1 MDKEKGGRMDEYEV
15 DLRDYIRVLWW
26 GKWIILGVVVVA
38 VGLAAVVTVRSPDV
52 YRAEVVLA
60 VERPMGVPNAYTPPT
75 TGLLVE
81 RVQDRELLERAAAE
95 GVVSASVVLG
105 SGTGS
110 EQDSFARI
118 TIQGSLPPHDLA
130 GAAGRV
136 VAALQEE
143 AAAGL
148 AESIMLRL
156 SELQSEREA
165 LLLKVKGWETEL
177 ARSRAWAEARRDQLR
192 SRLAELQGNPEVLG
206 LSVGD
211 GATIRGYLVQKELD
225 LLYARLQA
233 AEQALDEM
241 DRLGSAYVMG
251 LQEQVA
257 LQGQLTTLDQE
268 EAALRDLLAMLP
280 QPVVVVRGPT
290 VSGPFGTGLKMNV
303 AVAGVLG
310 LFVGVL
316 LVFFVHWLRFEPQG
330 GDKTGSTQADSNQAR
345 GSQSG
350 G

>member
-1 MDKEKGGRMDEYEV
+1 MVGQV
-15 DLRDYIRVLWW
+15 DYPRVVL
-26 GKWIILGVVVVA
+26 VA

-60 VERPMGVPNAYTPPT
+60 VGRPMGVPNNYTPPT
-75 TGLLVE
+75 ADLLVE
-81 RVQDRELLERAAAE
+81 RVQDRELLERVAAE
-95 GVVSASVVLG
+95 GVVSASWLMG
-105 SGTGS
+105 SVTARK
-110 EQDSFARI
+110 QDSFAQI

-143 AAAGL
+143 AAAEL
-148 AESIMLRL
+148 VASIVLRL
-156 SELQSEREA
+156 SELQSERDV
-165 LLLKVKGWETEL
+165 LLLQVGDWEAEL

-192 SRLAELQGNPEVLG
+192 SRIAELQGNPEVLG

-251 LQEQVA
+251 LQEQLA
-257 LQGQLTTLDQE
+257 LHSQLATLDQE
-268 EAALRDLLAMLP
+268 EAALRDLLSMTP

-290 VSGPFGTGLKMNV
+290 VSGPLGTSLKMNV

-330 GDKTGSTQADSNQAR
+330 GDKTGSPRADSGQPR
-345 GSQSG
+345 GSQSEG
-350 G
+350 

>member
-1 MDKEKGGRMDEYEV
+1 MDEYEV
-15 DLRDYIRVLWW
+15 DLRDYIRVVWW

-38 VGLAAVVTVRSPDV
+38 VGLAAVVTMRSPDV
-52 YRAEVVLA
+52 YRAEVLLA
-60 VERPMGVPNAYTPPT
+60 VGRPMGVPNTYTPPT
-75 TGLLVE
+75 TDLLAE

-95 GVVSASVVLG
+95 GVVSASWLMG
-105 SGTGS
+105 SVTARK
-110 EQDSFARI
+110 QDSFAQI

-143 AAAGL
+143 AAAEL
-148 AESIMLRL
+148 VASIVLRL
-156 SELQSEREA
+156 SEVQSEREA
-165 LLLKVKGWETEL
+165 LLLQVGDWETEL

-192 SRLAELQGNPEVLG
+192 SRIAELQVNPEVLG

-233 AEQALDEM
+233 TEQALDEM
-241 DRLGSAYVMG
+241 DRLGSAYVVG
-251 LQEQVA
+251 LQEQMA
-257 LQGQLTTLDQE
+257 LRNQLATLDQE
-268 EAALRDLLAMLP
+268 EAALRDLLSIPP

-290 VSGPFGTGLKMNV
+290 VSGPLGTSLKMNV
-303 AVAGVLG
+303 AVAGVIG

-330 GDKTGSTQADSNQAR
+330 GDKTGSTRADSGQPR
-345 GSQSG
+345 GG
-350 G
+350 